1 MLNQIVLI
9 GRLVQDPE
17 IKIIDSGKKVSE
29 ITLAVRRGFKN
40 MEGNYDTDF
49 IRVTLWEGLA
59 ETVTSYMT
67 KGTLVAM
74 IGRAQIRRYDITE
87 ERYLNIVEIVAE
99 RITYLS
105 SPNRKDQE
113 SRFDDESSFWA
124 FIFLYHLIYI
134 YIFDTI

>member
-1 MLNQIVLI
+1 
-9 GRLVQDPE
+9 
-17 IKIIDSGKKVSE
+17 
-29 ITLAVRRGFKN
+29 
-40 MEGNYDTDF
+40 
-49 IRVTLWEGLA
+49 
-59 ETVTSYMT
+59 
-67 KGTLVAM
+67 
-74 IGRAQIRRYDITE
+74 
-87 ERYLNIVEIVAE
+87 VEIVAE